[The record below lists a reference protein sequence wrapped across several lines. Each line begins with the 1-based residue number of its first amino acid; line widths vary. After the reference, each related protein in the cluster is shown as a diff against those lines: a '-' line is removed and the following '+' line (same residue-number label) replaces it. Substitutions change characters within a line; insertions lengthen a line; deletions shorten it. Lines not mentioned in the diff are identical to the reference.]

1 MEKVR
6 LEISGI
12 AYSQT
17 QSGSYVLT
25 LSEAAGKRK
34 LPIVIGGF
42 EAQAI
47 AVELE
52 KMIPNRPLTHDLIK
66 SFCITYDVIIKEV
79 LIYKFVEGVFYS
91 KLICEKDGAISE
103 IDSRTSDAI
112 AVGVRF
118 NSPIF
123 TLSNVLEEAG
133 ITSDQEDAF
142 ESDSIFEEEEDVFK
156 EEQELNSLVNDS
168 IQDLEKQLQEA
179 LENENYELASKL
191 RDEIKKRS

>member
-1 MEKVR
+1 MQKVK

-91 KLICEKDGAISE
+91 KLICEKDGTISE
-103 IDSRTSDAI
+103 VDSRTSDAI

>member
-1 MEKVR
+1 MQKVR

-142 ESDSIFEEEEDVFK
+142 ESDSIYEEEEDVFK
-156 EEQELNSLVNDS
+156 EEQELTPW
-168 IQDLEKQLQEA
+168 
-179 LENENYELASKL
+179 
-191 RDEIKKRS
+191 